1 MYKLKKILWPTDGS
15 DESLNALK
23 FAIMMSKVFNANIK
37 GYYVV
42 TNLNYRKFNMLN
54 MNINFDE
61 FYNNEKNRANI
72 FFNKVEKRLTKEKI
86 NFDYTFGFGNPAKE
100 IVKYAEDNKI
110 DIIVMGKRG
119 IGLFDTNLT
128 GSVTNKAIQSSS
140 IPVLVS
146 NPTLKRRRPNIKKIL
161 VPFNLNEDIISSI
174 EYSVFIAR
182 KFNSTITIVYVEE
195 YFTSPVE
202 MPLHVLDDLRNYFN
216 KKLDNLVNKY
226 KKKGIKI
233 DTKVI
238 ESVNTYLGIL
248 RQCESLKPD
257 LIIMNTHGRKGLKKY
272 FIGSIAEKIINDMP
286 CPVLTLKP

>member
-1 MYKLKKILWPTDGS
+1 MYKLNKILWPTDGS

-23 FAIMMSKVFNANIK
+23 FAKMMSKKFHAGIK

-72 FFNKVEKRLTKEKI
+72 IFNKVEKRLTKEKI
-86 NFDYTFGFGNPAKE
+86 NFDYSFGFGNPAKE

-146 NPTLKRRRPNIKKIL
+146 NPTIKRRRPNIKKIL

-174 EYSVFIAR
+174 EYSVFLAR

-195 YFTSPVE
+195 YFTSTVE

-226 KKKGIKI
+226 KKEYEMGKSPYDSPAVKKGDGDYWIVYNKSSG
-233 DTKVI
+233 KV
-238 ESVNTYLGIL
+238 
-248 RQCESLKPD
+248 LK
-257 LIIMNTHGRKGLKKY
+257 N
-272 FIGSIAEKIINDMP
+272 INYNAVDFSSY
-286 CPVLTLKP
+286 K

>member
-1 MYKLKKILWPTDGS
+1 MYKLNKILWPTDGS

-23 FAIMMSKVFNANIK
+23 FAKMMSKKFHAGIK

-72 FFNKVEKRLTKEKI
+72 IFNKVEKRLTKEKI
-86 NFDYTFGFGNPAKE
+86 NFDYSFGFGNPAKE

-146 NPTLKRRRPNIKKIL
+146 NPTIKRRRPNIKKIL

-174 EYSVFIAR
+174 EYSVFLAR

-195 YFTSPVE
+195 YFTSTVE

-257 LIIMNTHGRKGLKKY
+257 LIVMNTHGRKGLKKY

-286 CPVLTLKP
+286 CPVLTLKA

>member
-1 MYKLKKILWPTDGS
+1 MYKLNKILWPTDGS

-23 FAIMMSKVFNANIK
+23 FAIMMSKEFNANIK

-72 FFNKVEKRLTKEKI
+72 IFNKVEKRLTKEKI
-86 NFDYTFGFGNPAKE
+86 NFDYSFGFGNPAKE

-146 NPTLKRRRPNIKKIL
+146 NPTIKRRRPNIKKIL

-174 EYSVFIAR
+174 EYSVFLAR

-195 YFTSPVE
+195 YFTSTVE

-257 LIIMNTHGRKGLKKY
+257 LIVMNTHGRKGLKKY

-286 CPVLTLKP
+286 CPVLTLKA

>member
-1 MYKLKKILWPTDGS
+1 MYKLNKILWPTDGS

-23 FAIMMSKVFNANIK
+23 FAKMMSKEFNANIK

-72 FFNKVEKRLTKEKI
+72 IFNKVEKRLTKEKI
-86 NFDYTFGFGNPAKE
+86 NFDYSFGFGNPAKE

-146 NPTLKRRRPNIKKIL
+146 NPTIKRRRPNIKKIL

-174 EYSVFIAR
+174 EYSVFLAR

-195 YFTSPVE
+195 YFTSTVE

-257 LIIMNTHGRKGLKKY
+257 LIVMNTHGRKGLKKY

-286 CPVLTLKP
+286 CPVLTLKA